1 MKKLLLILFI
11 LSPILITS
19 FSPSVMAA
27 NPAEAEN
34 GMLDLTESDLFSTI
48 IPLTGEWDFYWNQLL
63 EPDEISQGQESGSFY
78 FPSSWNKYVIDG
90 NKIPGSGVATYH
102 LSFSSP
108 ESGVLGINIPKVRTA
123 YKLYIND
130 TLVASAGQLGTSR
143 DSMIAQY
150 QPQIAFFDVLK
161 GENQITLQ
169 VTNFYMS
176 SGGMLS
182 PLEIGNANQILRS
195 REQELALSLFL
206 FGALL
211 IMGFY
216 HLALFFFRKKDLA
229 ALYFGLFCVLIALR
243 TTMVGA
249 SYYYSLFTD
258 LDFVIARK
266 FQSLLFYLSP
276 PLVLLF
282 LERVLPVHFHQKV
295 IKLTK
300 ALAIIYAL
308 IILVI
313 PPQIFSPVNSIFQL
327 YCVFLILYVLTR
339 FVIVLKNSDTNDNL
353 LIIFGGSMLLFTSIL
368 DIVSV
373 SVLAN
378 SPFWP
383 PFLKSIFQNETNSSM
398 GQLVFVLSYSLVLA
412 KRYSDS
418 LVKKSEMATEL
429 TRINANL
436 DELVNERT
444 HDLWLSKQKIEEQK
458 LALEKLSLRDPLTGL
473 WNRRQYNESIEIEW
487 HRCLRHR
494 HPISLRSTDMAFRYG
509 GEEFIILLPET
520 SKEEA
525 LKTANMLLIQIE
537 EKAIPHCQSLVNDCV
552 TVSMGVSST
561 IPSLDTSTEK
571 FIQDADTALYQAKEN
586 GRNQVQYGG

>member
-1 MKKLLLILFI
+1 
-11 LSPILITS
+11 PILITS

-27 NPAEAEN
+27 YPAEAEN
-34 GMLDLTESDLFSTI
+34 GMLDLTESDLFSTT

-78 FPSSWNKYVIDG
+78 FPSSWNKYVID
-90 NKIPGSGVATYH
+90 NSEVPGTGLATYH
-102 LSFSSP
+102 LSFLSP
-108 ESGVLGINIPKVRTA
+108 ESGVLGISIPKVRTA

-143 DSMIAQY
+143 DSMVPQY
-150 QPQIAFFDVLK
+150 LPQVAFFDVRQ

-169 VTNFYMS
+169 VANFYMS

-182 PLEIGNANQILRS
+182 PIEIGNANQILRS
-195 REQELALSLFL
+195 REQDLALSLFI

-243 TTMVGA
+243 TTMLGA
-249 SYYYSLFTD
+249 SYFYSLFQN

-300 ALAIIYAL
+300 TLAIIYAL

-313 PPQIFSPVNSIFQL
+313 PPQIFSPVNTIFQL

-339 FVIVLKNSDTNDNL
+339 FFIVLKNSDTNDNL
-353 LIIFGGSMLLFTSIL
+353 LIIFGGSMFLFTSFL
-368 DIVSV
+368 DIVSL

-378 SPFWP
+378 
-383 PFLKSIFQNETNSSM
+383 N
-398 GQLVFVLSYSLVLA
+398 
-412 KRYSDS
+412 
-418 LVKKSEMATEL
+418 
-429 TRINANL
+429 
-436 DELVNERT
+436 
-444 HDLWLSKQKIEEQK
+444 
-458 LALEKLSLRDPLTGL
+458 PL
-473 WNRRQYNESIEIEW
+473 
-487 HRCLRHR
+487 
-494 HPISLRSTDMAFRYG
+494 
-509 GEEFIILLPET
+509 
-520 SKEEA
+520 
-525 LKTANMLLIQIE
+525 
-537 EKAIPHCQSLVNDCV
+537 
-552 TVSMGVSST
+552 
-561 IPSLDTSTEK
+561 
-571 FIQDADTALYQAKEN
+571 
-586 GRNQVQYGG
+586 